1 MELNEFA
8 DLTEEEFQLT
18 YANLMVS
25 DDSVR
30 EYARTVE
37 EKNSLDQQDCNC
49 KEENQI
55 KEIELSKK
63 VKTRREKVLQKQLVH

>member
-37 EKNSLDQQDCNC
+37 EKSSLDQQDCNC

>member
-63 VKTRREKVLQKQLVH
+63 VKTRREKVLQRQLVH